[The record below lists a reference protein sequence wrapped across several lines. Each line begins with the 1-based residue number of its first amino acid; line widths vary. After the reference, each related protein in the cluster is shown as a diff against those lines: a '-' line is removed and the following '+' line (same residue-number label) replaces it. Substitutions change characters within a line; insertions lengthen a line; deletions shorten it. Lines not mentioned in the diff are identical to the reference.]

1 MSDEPDDYLWS
12 RSGAPDPEIARLEA
26 LLGRF
31 AARKPRKFPWR
42 ALVAAAASVLIA
54 FGVWFA
60 FARGDDGY
68 ELRGA
73 DGVRRLGPGDEF
85 VATDDAELDLGRLGE
100 VRVARGA
107 KLRVVERSDELAKL
121 FLERGTLSASVI
133 ARPRHFQIGT
143 PAGLSVDLGCEY
155 DLSVDDTGVTTLS
168 VRTGRVAFET
178 DGRKVLVP
186 RGASCRA
193 VPGRGPDTPIFDG
206 AAADFVAA
214 VRAVEFALQ
223 PEAAAIARLV
233 ELDRREDSLSLYHLL
248 DAPSRELRERVFDR
262 LATIYPLPNGVLREA
277 VVAGSEPARLAWRV
291 EFESDWR

>member
-1 MSDEPDDYLWS
+1 MSDEHDDYLWS
-12 RSGAPDPEIARLEA
+12 RSGAPDPEVARLEA

-31 AARKPRKFPWR
+31 AAPKPRVFPWR
-42 ALVAAAASVLIA
+42 ALVAAAAVVMLA
-54 FGVWFA
+54 FGAWFA
-60 FARGDDGY
+60 LARGGDGY

-107 KLRVVERSDELAKL
+107 KLRVVERSEELAKL

-178 DGRKVLVP
+178 EGRKVLVP

-214 VRAVEFALQ
+214 VRAVEFASA
-223 PEAAAIARLV
+223 PDAAAIARLV
-233 ELDRREDSLSLYHLL
+233 ELDRREDSLSLFHLL
-248 DAPSRELRERVFDR
+248 DAPSLELRERLFDR
-262 LATIYPLPNGVLREA
+262 LATVYPLPDGVLREA
-277 VVAGSEPARLAWRV
+277 VVAGSELARLAWRV